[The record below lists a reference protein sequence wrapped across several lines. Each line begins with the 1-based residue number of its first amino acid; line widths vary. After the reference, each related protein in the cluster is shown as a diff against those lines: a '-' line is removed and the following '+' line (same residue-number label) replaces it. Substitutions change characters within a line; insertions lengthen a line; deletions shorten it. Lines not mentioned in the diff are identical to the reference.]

1 MAGAP
6 RSELRTRLVS
16 AAVGLPVLFLVLWAG
31 GPWFIGVAS
40 ATAVLALREMLDLL
54 RRARALR
61 GPGPALRDGAFAL
74 SGAAYVVLPFAAL
87 ISLRLGDAGL
97 QWTALAFLATFAT
110 DTSAYVVGRLAGRR
124 RMAPTVSPGK
134 TWEGAVG
141 GLVGAVAASVA
152 LVALLEGVES
162 RLLPAV
168 ALGAS
173 VGVAAQAGDLLES
186 WLKRKAGV
194 KDSGALIPGHGGL
207 LDRLDSLLPVFV
219 VVYAAAQVWPA

>member
-1 MAGAP
+1 MAAAARP
-6 RSELRTRLVS
+6 ELRLRLVS
-16 AAVGLPVLFLVLWAG
+16 AAVGMPALFLVLWAG
-31 GPWFIGVAS
+31 GPWFVGVAS
-40 ATAVLALREMLDLL
+40 AAAVFALREALDLL
-54 RRARALR
+54 RRARTLR
-61 GPGPALRDGAFAL
+61 GGGPVLRDGAFAL
-74 SGAAYVVLPFAAL
+74 AGAAYVVLPFAAL

-97 QWTALAFLATFAT
+97 QWTTLAFLATFAT

-124 RMAPTVSPGK
+124 RMAPVISPGK

-141 GLVGAVAASVA
+141 GLLGAVAASVA

-168 ALGAS
+168 ALGIG
-173 VGVAAQAGDLLES
+173 VGVASQAGDLLES
-186 WLKRKAGV
+186 WLKRNAGV

-219 VVYAAAQVWPA
+219 VVYAAAQVWPT